1 MRIKRQ
7 ALTASVSQRRIY
19 RPGDER
25 AQEILE
31 AALELF
37 AEHGFATTVQ
47 AIADRVGVT
56 QPLIHRYFPTK
67 ATLFEMIR
75 EQLLH
80 DHWNAQW
87 RRMLTDRSRPLPE
100 RLNGFYE
107 TYLPIV
113 YRRVWYRGFLHVAV
127 QDGTFAQIYLKK
139 VERDLLGTMLQE
151 TRHHLGLP
159 ERSDVAFHERELEL
173 TWGMHSTFVYIG
185 MRKFIYNLPLP
196 DDLASV
202 IRDQT
207 AGYLLAAERIMTEL
221 VRRQPGPRRTP
232 QTGTAGEAVR

>member
-1 MRIKRQ
+1 MRTKRQ
-7 ALTASVSQRRIY
+7 ASTATVSQRRIY
-19 RPGDER
+19 RTGDER
-25 AQEILE
+25 AQEILD

-67 ATLFEMIR
+67 ATLFGAIR
-75 EQLLH
+75 DQLLQG
-80 DHWNAQW
+80 HWNAQW
-87 RRMLTDRSRPLPE
+87 RRMLTDRSRPLPD
-100 RLNGFYE
+100 RLSEFYE
-107 TYLPIV
+107 AYLPII

-127 QDGTFAQIYLKK
+127 HDDAFAQIYLKK

-151 TRHHLGLP
+151 TRHHLGLL

-173 TWGMHSTFVYIG
+173 AWGMHSTFVYIG
-185 MRKFIYNLPLP
+185 MRKFIYNLPSP

-207 AGYLLAAERIMTEL
+207 VGYLLAAERIMTEL
-221 VRRQPGPRRTP
+221 VRRQPGFKRT
-232 QTGTAGEAVR
+232 QTGNADGAVK